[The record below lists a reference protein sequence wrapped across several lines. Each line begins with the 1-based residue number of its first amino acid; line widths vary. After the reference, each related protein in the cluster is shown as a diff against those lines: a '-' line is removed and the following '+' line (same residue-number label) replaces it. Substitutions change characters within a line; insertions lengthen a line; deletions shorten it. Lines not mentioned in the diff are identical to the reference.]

1 MTASLFPVILGL
13 RVEIYEQ
20 EAAFLAS
27 GVTEGDLIT
36 DLQLA
41 PGGIGT
47 SWRHWNLIG
56 AHLCPAGVSCADNT
70 SLPSR
75 GANGVCNVRTHIWG
89 YPNPKAAP
97 LHLEMMLLSCD
108 TTDLS

>member
-1 MTASLFPVILGL
+1 LLASQHRSAGGCSALLKQCCFPLPVTASLFPVILGL

-47 SWRHWNLIG
+47 SSVLI
-56 AHLCPAGVSCADNT
+56 CVQQ
-70 SLPSR
+70 
-75 GANGVCNVRTHIWG
+75 V
-89 YPNPKAAP
+89 
-97 LHLEMMLLSCD
+97 
-108 TTDLS
+108 